1 MGSQCIFFSSF
12 FSFLFF
18 PAEVLSGGAEV
29 PRDRALQ
36 QVSIFLERLD
46 DRIRCSHE
54 ETVAVA
60 KP

>member
-1 MGSQCIFFSSF
+1 MHFFF
-12 FSFLFF
+12 FF